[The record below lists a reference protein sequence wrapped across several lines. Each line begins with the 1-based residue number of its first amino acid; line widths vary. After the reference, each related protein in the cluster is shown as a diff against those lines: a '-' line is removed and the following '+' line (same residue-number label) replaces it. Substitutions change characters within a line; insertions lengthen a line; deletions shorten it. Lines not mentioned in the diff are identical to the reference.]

1 MREQKPQSGSDFIL
15 AYEDSADRVP
25 VLMIHGFPLNNTMW
39 DEQVAG
45 LGHMTRMITP
55 DLRGHGETEATDVS
69 PYTMEMMATDCM
81 NLLDFVGHKGPVV
94 VAGLSMGG
102 YIAFEICRRFPERVS
117 GLILAATKASA
128 DTEEAKANRKESAR
142 VALAEGVR
150 PVVDGLLPKLLAPGT
165 YDEHPDLVADLE
177 EMMLAVSA
185 EGVAG
190 AQLAMSQRPDSTG
203 DLQGLQIPTLVVH
216 GTEDQLIPVSEAKA
230 MAEGIPGAKLALIE
244 GAGHMVNMEQ
254 PVAFNEAV
262 QEFLDS
268 FYEE

>member
-1 MREQKPQSGSDFIL
+1 
-15 AYEDSADRVP
+15 
-25 VLMIHGFPLNNTMW
+25 
-39 DEQVAG
+39 
-45 LGHMTRMITP
+45 
-55 DLRGHGETEATDVS
+55 
-69 PYTMEMMATDCM
+69 MATDCM